1 MNFISKSFMESSS
14 EKIDKDG
21 KKKIV
26 LKLEQDNN
34 NGIIKETNELDLSI
48 NDNNYIVKNIP
59 NEDLMN
65 ILSIPSIETSLED
78 RLGKLLKKTEL
89 DNEVEEKPLKSIL
102 KKNNQLH
109 SQLSSLNHIQNKRRI
124 SFKLN
129 RNKKSL
135 SKNKLHYKLKKNKN
149 YTRRVKKNNIN

>member
-1 MNFISKSFMESSS
+1 MESSS

-48 NDNNYIVKNIP
+48 NDKNYIVKNIP